1 MKSNKILG
9 TILFVFFG
17 CQLWTL
23 SFAST
28 SKQLYRKPPQRS
40 VLVIIYMAARNDLSM
55 YAETH
60 IKQLLELGSSDRV
73 KVFVHLDLQKAN
85 EPYITKNFFIEK
97 DQLLPL
103 GGEKPMD
110 SGKKETLIQAAS
122 MAYEQF
128 PADEVV
134 LILWN
139 HGTGPIEPTITPS
152 INQWELWHVDERSG
166 KIDLDQ
172 SVGYID
178 RFSPGEG
185 SFNETKGICFDD
197 STGHY
202 LTTKDLT
209 NAIAHISR
217 NVIGK
222 KFSIIACDACLMAGA
237 DVFIGLHPYA
247 DFYVASQEVE
257 LGLGYQ
263 YDRVVKPLVHD
274 EICCGE
280 ELACHFVQAFKEYYS
295 PKIDFYTHA
304 AIDLSYG
311 ARLEE
316 NIDKLARCLSYG
328 LHNQKQKTVKEA
340 IRLSR
345 HKKNC
350 IRFNEPTYLDL
361 GSLYSNLLSNA
372 SLCILV
378 GADTHSFKKELSS
391 ILHEGLNLIKQAVKA
406 NEVGNKHEHASGI
419 SIYFPEFIIHKSYK
433 MNDFAQNTYWL
444 SFLQQYVASK

>member
-1 MKSNKILG
+1 MKSNKIVL
-9 TILFVFFG
+9 LVFWVIFG
-17 CQLWTL
+17 CLLETL
-23 SFAST
+23 VYAST
-28 SKQLYRKPPQRS
+28 SSKLYRKTPHRS

-73 KVFVHLDLQKAN
+73 KIFVHLDLQKAN

-97 DQLLPL
+97 DQLLSL
-103 GGEKPMD
+103 GGESPMD
-110 SGKKETLIQAAS
+110 SGKKETLIKAAS

-134 LILWN
+134 LVLWN
-139 HGTGPIEPTITPS
+139 HGTGPIEPTVTPT

-166 KIDLDQ
+166 KINLDQ

-209 NAIAHISR
+209 DAIADISR
-217 NVIGK
+217 NIIKK
-222 KFSIIACDACLMAGA
+222 KFSIVACDACLMAGA
-237 DVFIGLHPYA
+237 DVFVGLHPYV
-247 DFYVASQEVE
+247 DFFVASQEVE

-263 YDRVVKPLVHD
+263 YDRIVEPLVHD
-274 EICCGE
+274 EVCCGE

-304 AIDLSYG
+304 AIDLSYA
-311 ARLEE
+311 ARIEH

-328 LHNQKQKTVKEA
+328 LQHQKQKTVKEA

-361 GSLYSNLLSNA
+361 GSLYSNLLANA
-372 SLCILV
+372 SLCILE
-378 GADTHSFKKELSS
+378 GADTKSFKEELSS
-391 ILHEGLNLIKQAVKA
+391 ILREGRTLIRKAVKA
-406 NEVGNKHEHASGI
+406 NEVGSKHEHACGI
-419 SIYFPEFIIHKSYK
+419 SLYFPEFIIHKSYK
-433 MNDFAQNTYWL
+433 ANEFAQRTYWL
-444 SFLQQYVASK
+444 SFLQEYVASK